1 MEEIN
6 YNKGQQIT
14 ILSLVC
20 NLILSIL
27 KISFGI
33 VGKSKGLFAD
43 GINSISDVAT
53 NVIVLIGIKV
63 AKKPKDLNHPYGHG
77 KVEPLTALIVGF
89 ILIVASF
96 SILSEVYSTIKL
108 NVVSIPS
115 SYTLIVSAISLIT
128 KEILFRKTMQEGKKI
143 NSEALIANAWDH
155 RSDVYTSL
163 GTFFGIACSIYST
176 KSDIVLLKYADSIA
190 AIFVALIILRISIT
204 ISTKAI
210 KGLMDSSPDIELID
224 SIKCIIYTIDGIK
237 TIRSING
244 RYLGQ
249 YLQFDIVIAVDPEMS
264 VLKAHIISIEIEE
277 LIESNFDR
285 VREVMVHIEP
295 YENINC

>member
-1 MEEIN
+1 MKEIN

-14 ILSLVC
+14 IISLVC
-20 NLILSIL
+20 NLLLSIL
-27 KISFGI
+27 KITFGI
-33 VGKSKGLFAD
+33 LGKSKGLFAD
-43 GINSISDVAT
+43 GINSISDVVT

-89 ILIVASF
+89 VLIAASF
-96 SILSEVYSTIKL
+96 SILSEVYSSIKL

-128 KEILFRKTMQEGKKI
+128 KEILFRKTMKEGKKI

-190 AIFVALIILRISIT
+190 AIFVAFIILKISIT

-244 RYLGQ
+244 RYIGQ

-295 YENINC
+295 YENIN